1 MKALAHKFLN
11 AWQHRQLRRLG
22 TRVSVP
28 ASARLL
34 RGFSVRFLATTEH
47 RNYLTVGENC
57 LLNGPVIFE
66 AATGKVTL
74 GDRCYIGADSSILC
88 RSDVSLGNDV
98 TVAWGVTIYDHD
110 SHSLNW
116 RDRSAAVK
124 LFYERYGH
132 PDCFDLIDWTN
143 VGSAPITIE
152 DRVWI
157 GFGVTIL
164 KGVVVGE
171 GAIVASCSV
180 VTRNVEPYTIVAGN
194 PAKVVRQLDSSLR
207 G

>member
-1 MKALAHKFLN
+1 
-11 AWQHRQLRRLG
+11 
-22 TRVSVP
+22 
-28 ASARLL
+28 
-34 RGFSVRFLATTEH
+34 
-47 RNYLTVGENC
+47 
-57 LLNGPVIFE
+57 
-66 AATGKVTL
+66 
-74 GDRCYIGADSSILC
+74 
-88 RSDVSLGNDV
+88 
-98 TVAWGVTIYDHD
+98 
-110 SHSLNW
+110 
-116 RDRSAAVK
+116 VK

-132 PDCFDLIDWTN
+132 SDCFDLIDWTN